1 MYPKGTNVL
10 VSVNIELLL
19 ETLKPGLTHVGE
31 WVNIVGF
38 VLDGSRA
45 AQAERASAHV
55 QALMVWSTGPLDVGQ
70 YEKAVEDA
78 IQSA

>member
-1 MYPKGTNVL
+1 
-10 VSVNIELLL
+10 
-19 ETLKPGLTHVGE
+19 
-31 WVNIVGF
+31 